1 MESRLNT
8 EYTVPGSDR
17 IYFSSVGKLG
27 LLTPGEEL
35 IVARRFKAHAR
46 KQDLRILAESNLRFV
61 IKVAQEYRNYGF
73 PMMDLIQEGNIGLI
87 KAIERFD
94 PEKGFRLISYG
105 VWWIRAAI
113 QEFILKNWSLV
124 KIGTT
129 QLQRRLFNNLQSS
142 QRRIAKLTDIDAFDQ
157 ETRKLAE
164 QMGGTVDEIRELLAR
179 FTARDSSLDAPV
191 HLGDDGSHTLMDRL
205 ASHPGDEAVDEALAR
220 TEVEELRRTLLG
232 SAMGR
237 LNERDRHIL
246 DQRHLRD
253 EPLTLRELGEQLGV
267 SKERVR
273 QLESRAVEE
282 VRKSLTRNQQFQS
295 L

>member
-1 MESRLNT
+1 MESRLT
-8 EYTVPGSDR
+8 SEFRVPGSDR

-35 IVARRFKAHAR
+35 IVARRFKAHGR

-142 QRRIAKLTDIDAFDQ
+142 QRRIAKLTDIDAFDE

-179 FTARDSSLDAPV
+179 FTSRDSSLDAPM
-191 HLGDDGSHTLMDRL
+191 HAGDDGSPSLMDRL
-205 ASHPGDEAVDEALAR
+205 ASNPGDEAVDEQLAR
-220 TEVEELRRTLLG
+220 TEGEDLRRVMLG
-232 SAMGR
+232 KAMAG
-237 LNERDRHIL
+237 LSERDRYIL
-246 DQRHLRD
+246 DLRHLQE
-253 EPLTLRELGEQLGV
+253 EPVTLRELGEQLGV

-273 QLESRAVEE
+273 QLENRAVEE
-282 VRKSLTRNQQFQS
+282 VRKSLSRNPAFQG